1 MSSHAVSAEAK
12 PMTAPRPGWRRRLW
26 HAGLLVTLALMWG
39 SSFLMVK
46 IALRDFSPVEALT
59 GRMAVA
65 ALFFTA
71 ALFIRRKRPE
81 RSRKAWALMA
91 AMAVIGNVVPY

>member
-1 MSSHAVSAEAK
+1 MSSHAMSAESK
-12 PMTAPRPGWRRRLW
+12 PMTAPRPGWRRHLW
-26 HAGLLVTLALMWG
+26 HAGLLVMLAMMWG

-46 IALRDFSPVEALT
+46 VALRDFSPVEALT
-59 GRMAVA
+59 GRMAIA

-71 ALFIRRKRPE
+71 ALLIRRKQVE

-91 AMAVIGNVVPY
+91 RWIDIRCQF